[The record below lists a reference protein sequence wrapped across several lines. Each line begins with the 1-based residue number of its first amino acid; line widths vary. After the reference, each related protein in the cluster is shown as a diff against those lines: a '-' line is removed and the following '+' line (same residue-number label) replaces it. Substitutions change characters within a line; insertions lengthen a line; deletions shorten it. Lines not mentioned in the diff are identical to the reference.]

1 MIGLSVGFLSQK
13 KVVVAVSTVN
23 GCYFLESD
31 EERRNWSTSGPHIP
45 GESVNSVCYNWY
57 NDALYAAT
65 HTDGVFVSKDNGKT
79 WRPSNRGLHV
89 RKTWTI
95 GVDPHNVGRLYV
107 GTQYGHMFRSDDNGG
122 SWNEVTSLYKAPYRM
137 EWGIDWAMG
146 TLGLAIHTIKF
157 DPSQQ
162 GRFYIIAS
170 GNGVYR
176 TDDNG
181 ESWKPLRSG
190 LLDSCPAFTQR
201 SLASADTNPQPES
214 LSSHLNEVHRC
225 AHKVALSRTDTS
237 TLYQQNH
244 CGVYYSSDA
253 GGRWEDRSS
262 SNQSRHG
269 FGIIAVNDVV
279 YTVPAYQGICDKH
292 NSCIK
297 GSLEVYRGKDGAR
310 KWEILGNGLP
320 TGVHTCVLRDALTTD
335 YLKTAGVYF
344 GTTTGQVFGTADYGN
359 TWNQLLDGVGRIQG
373 VDCFVVD

>member
-1 MIGLSVGFLSQK
+1 M
-13 KVVVAVSTVN
+13 VVAVSTVN

-31 EERRNWSTSGPHIP
+31 EGRKDWSTSGPHIS

-65 HTDGVFVSKDNGKT
+65 HTEGVFVSKDNGKS
-79 WRPSNRGLHV
+79 WKPSSKGLHV
-89 RKTWTI
+89 RKAWTI
-95 GVDPHNVGRLYV
+95 SVDPHNRERLYV
-107 GTQYGHMFRSDDNGG
+107 GTQYGHLFRSDNNGD
-122 SWNEVTSLYKAPYRM
+122 SWNEVTSLHKAPYRM

-176 TDDNG
+176 TDDDG
-181 ESWKPLRSG
+181 ETWKPLRGG

-201 SLASADTNPQPES
+201 SSMSANANPQSES
-214 LSSHLNEVHRC
+214 LSFHLNEVHKC
-225 AHKVALSRTDTS
+225 AHKVALSRRDAS

-244 CGVYYSSDA
+244 CGVYYSADA
-253 GGRWEDRSS
+253 GERWEDRSS
-262 SNQSRHG
+262 SNATRHG
-269 FGIIAVNDVV
+269 FGIVAAGDDMV

-297 GSLEVYRGKDGAR
+297 GRLEVYRGKEGAM
-310 KWEILGNGLP
+310 KWETLSNGLP
-320 TGVHTCVLRDALTTD
+320 SDIHTCVLRDALTTD
-335 YLKTAGVYF
+335 HLKPTGVYF
-344 GTTTGQVFGTADYGN
+344 GTTTGQVFGTADDGN
-359 TWNQLLDGVGRIQG
+359 TWRQLLEGAGRIQG